1 MEVNARLWPSPPAM
15 AVTRVPEGRLT
26 AVGSLVLVVPP
37 LPNCPSSFSPQASA
51 VSVTAA
57 VVGGLCCANAGETT
71 VACVTVTAS
80 ASENHPAAVRP
91 A

>member
-57 VVGGLCCANAGETT
+57 VVGLCCANAGETT